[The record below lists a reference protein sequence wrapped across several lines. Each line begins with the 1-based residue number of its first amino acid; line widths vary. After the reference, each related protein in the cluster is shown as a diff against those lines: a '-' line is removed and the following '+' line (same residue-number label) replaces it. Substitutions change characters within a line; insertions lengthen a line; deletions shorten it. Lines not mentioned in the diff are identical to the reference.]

1 MAQRTALLVM
11 DVQPAIVARFGDD
24 PGLLDRIRA
33 AIAAARARQMLVVYV
48 VVGFRPDAPEISPN
62 NRTFSQAAG
71 SFDPASAVPA
81 PELGARDDEPVVVKK
96 RVSAF
101 VGSDLEVLLRSQ
113 SVSHLYLCGIATS
126 GVVLATLIDAADR
139 DFGLTVLHDACT
151 DADPDVHR
159 VLTEKL
165 FPRRADVLSVAEFA
179 AQS

>member
-1 MAQRTALLVM
+1 MAERAALLVM

-24 PGLLDRIRA
+24 SALLDRIRD
-33 AIAAARARQMLVVYV
+33 AIEAGRRRKLLVVYV

-71 SFDPASAVPA
+71 SFDQASGVPA
-81 PELGARDDEPVVVKK
+81 PELGRRDDEPVVVKK

-113 SVSHLYLCGIATS
+113 SVTHLYLSGIATS

-139 DFGLTVLHDACT
+139 DYRLTVLHDACS
-151 DADPDVHR
+151 DADPEVHR

-165 FPRRADVLSVAEFA
+165 FPRRADVLSVADFA
-179 AQS
+179 AQG